1 MAEFGLILN
10 LTYLSLAQKLKG
22 FMSIFMRKVGSVK
35 YNSEGPTGWTFEANS
50 LLERTNVE
58 FGAQMETQ
66 DHLTLSTGSHMGE
79 QLHQIGSGYKKYRFL
94 TTLTLL
100 VCDTLA
106 ILIGTAIL
114 AGISVIRHDTFGSSL
129 LEFEAINV
137 ILGLLVISFFGLYNP
152 SATSGGSETYL
163 KVFNANAC
171 FVLLTACVWTWG
183 STALVSFR
191 MISAWWLVYFL
202 CLAAGRFIARRICYF
217 LRKAPAL
224 RKRTIIVGAGP
235 EGQAMAHQWSEIGGA
250 GVNVV
255 GFVDRQAPESYR
267 AGVDAPYLGMVQDL
281 GRLIQETSA
290 DCVFLARPSLV
301 KDVLENDETFV
312 EALWN
317 VELQVGTGVSE
328 LLASR
333 MTVVEEG
340 FVPIADLSRFRMTGI
355 HYIAKTFIDY
365 LISATLLLIL
375 APILILLGV
384 MVAIESPGPAFFRRR
399 VCGVNRK
406 EFTMFKLR
414 TMKMNGDS
422 LLSPEEKQEL
432 LDTGKLKHDPR
443 ITRVGTFMRKY
454 SIDEIPQLLNVLRG
468 EMSLVGPRTI
478 TIPEMGKFGRWQ
490 HLRTMAKPGM
500 TGLWQVSGRSE
511 LTYEDR
517 ARLDVYYVRNF
528 TIWLDLKI
536 LCMTVPAVLFSKGA
550 Y

>member
-1 MAEFGLILN
+1 MDTQDPKGLNRVLPMSGREIANSSGYRKYRILASITLILCDALALLLSTVIFSRVSEIAFPFLGNSEFQFGLI
-10 LTYLSLAQKLKG
+10 
-22 FMSIFMRKVGSVK
+22 
-35 YNSEGPTGWTFEANS
+35 NSG
-50 LLERTNVE
+50 
-58 FGAQMETQ
+58 
-66 DHLTLSTGSHMGE
+66 
-79 QLHQIGSGYKKYRFL
+79 
-94 TTLTLL
+94 
-100 VCDTLA
+100 
-106 ILIGTAIL
+106 
-114 AGISVIRHDTFGSSL
+114 
-129 LEFEAINV
+129 
-137 ILGLLVISFFGLYNP
+137 LGLIVISCFGLYNP
-152 SATSGGSETYL
+152 SSTSGGSESYGKL
-163 KVFNANAC
+163 FNANAC
-171 FVLLTACVWTWG
+171 I
-183 STALVSFR
+183 ALATICFWSWNSNQSVSFH
-191 MISAWWLVYFL
+191 ILFTWWIVTLL
-202 CLAAGRFIARRICYF
+202 CLALGRFIARRICYF
-217 LRKAPAL
+217 YRVSPGFRK
-224 RKRTIIVGAGP
+224 KTIIVGAGP
-235 EGQAMAHQWSEIGGA
+235 EGQAMAHQWKEIAGA
-250 GVNVV
+250 GVDVC
-255 GFVDRQAPESYR
+255 GYVDNAEPSAYR
-267 AGVDAPYLGMVQDL
+267 TGGEAPYLGKVKDL
-281 GRLIQETSA
+281 SHLIQA
-290 DCVFLARPSLV
+290 NGIDCVFLARPSLI

-340 FVPIADLSRFRMTGI
+340 FIPIADLSRFRMTGI

-365 LISATLLLIL
+365 IVSASLLLIL
-375 APILILLGV
+375 APILILLGI
-384 MVAIESPGPAFFRRR
+384 MVAIESPGPAFFKRR

-422 LLSPEEKQEL
+422 LLSPEEKKEL
-432 LDTGKLKHDPR
+432 LESGKLRHDPR
-443 ITRVGTFMRKY
+443 ITRVGTFMRKF

-490 HLRTMAKPGM
+490 HLRTMVKPGM

-536 LCMTVPAVLFSKGA
+536 LLMTIPAVLFSKGA